1 MRLIRDGEKV
11 GGGVR
16 GYGSEGRG
24 RLNTYR
30 YTVTA
35 LKMGSDESHSNVSV
49 GNNRQ
54 SHRTVST
61 NHILFEEKG
70 EPKRYRTAYPNLTPY
85 PLGQTGSRKAMRLG
99 VCQYQMSGWQCSCG
113 KVTTVIAEY
122 HMTESASD
130 AG

>member
-1 MRLIRDGEKV
+1 MPESDVTCKKTWCLTSTETIRLIRDGAGAGY
-11 GGGVR
+11 GGG
-16 GYGSEGRG
+16 GRG

-61 NHILFEEKG
+61 NHILFEKKG
-70 EPKRYRTAYPNLTPY
+70 EPKRYRTAYPNP
-85 PLGQTGSRKAMRLG
+85 
-99 VCQYQMSGWQCSCG
+99 
-113 KVTTVIAEY
+113 
-122 HMTESASD
+122 
-130 AG
+130 